1 MADLKPISR
10 QAIPAALEKANHYRL
25 LNQPWQAESICR
37 DILRTD
43 PNNQKVI
50 YTLVLAITDQFEEGK
65 FKTNLANAL
74 EEVEQLDDPYQ
85 AEYCTGL
92 IYERQALS
100 AMKRQTP
107 RAGYIAF
114 DYIQRAM
121 IHYENAEKIRPEMND
136 ESVLRWN
143 ACMRFIQK
151 NKLKQSPKEK
161 GTQPFLDV

>member
-10 QAIPAALEKANHYRL
+10 QAIPAALDKANHYRL

-50 YTLVLAITDQFEEGK
+50 YTLVLAITDQFDEGK
-65 FKTNLANAL
+65 FKTNLTKAL
-74 EEVEQLDDPYQ
+74 DEVAQLTDSYQ

-92 IYERQALS
+92 IYERQAL
-100 AMKRQTP
+100 AATKRQTP

-121 IHYENAEKIRPEMND
+121 NHYENAERIRPEMND

-143 ACMRFIQK
+143 ACKRFIQK
-151 NKLKQSPKEK
+151 HKLKPSPEEK

>member
-1 MADLKPISR
+1 MADLKPISKK
-10 QAIPAALEKANHYRL
+10 AIPAALEKARHYRL

-43 PNNQKVI
+43 PENQNVI

-65 FKTNLANAL
+65 FKSSLAKAMEMVSKL
-74 EEVEQLDDPYQ
+74 SDKYQ
-85 AEYCTGL
+85 TEYCTGL

-100 AMKRQTP
+100 AYKRRTP

-114 DYIQRAM
+114 EYLQRAM
-121 IHYENAEKIRPEMND
+121 KHYELAEKIRPANDD

-143 ACMRFIQK
+143 ACVRLIQK
-151 NKLKQSPKEK
+151 HKLKASSEER
-161 GTQPFLDV
+161 GTEPLLDV